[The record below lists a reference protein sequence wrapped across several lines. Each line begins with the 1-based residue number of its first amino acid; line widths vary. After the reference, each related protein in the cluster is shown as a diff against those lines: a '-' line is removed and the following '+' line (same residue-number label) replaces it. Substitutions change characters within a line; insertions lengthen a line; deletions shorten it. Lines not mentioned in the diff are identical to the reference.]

1 MPYTKNIVTGSYR
14 NDLMILF
21 WRLFFSIVLFL
32 FATGSVQAASSGW
45 VKATHLKAQ
54 LVSDHLDV
62 RPGQTIKLALHFI
75 PDEHWHT
82 YWQNPG
88 DSGLA
93 TSISWTLPQG
103 VTAGAIQWP
112 APMAISVPPLVNYG
126 FEGPTILVSELR
138 IPHDFNSSQLQI
150 KAKVD
155 WLVCKEICIPADA
168 SFELNLA
175 VTENA
180 VPAQD
185 YLKLFEQASQQQP
198 KPLPLQGRYDVQ
210 NQKFSAVVQMPEDL
224 KVSAFFVSA
233 PEVVDHA
240 APQQMDW
247 VDGELLLR
255 QQQNT
260 YFSQAPAQF
269 DLVLNTAAG
278 PVLIQLQHESAPLSS
293 EFSLVSF
300 SLLDWMGMLALAAM
314 GGLILN
320 LMPCV
325 FPVLSLKA
333 LNLVNSHHSA
343 QQTKVEALWYSAGVV
358 LSFVVLA
365 ALLLLFRAAG
375 QAVGWGFQLQNP
387 LVVGLLAYL
396 LFVLALSLSGVL
408 QLGLAV
414 MNSGQH
420 LTQQQ
425 GYKGSFF
432 TGVLAVVVASPCTA
446 PFMGTALG
454 YAATQPAFAALAIFA
469 ALGLGMA
476 LPFLVLAW
484 WPGAAALLP
493 KPGLWMEKLKQ
504 WLAYPLYLS
513 AVWLLWVYGR
523 QQGVDALALALVGLV
538 LVSAA
543 CWLWGQLQLQRAGK
557 ISGLIAFVLLLGS
570 VGLLWYPQPAAQY
583 VQKTDHAE
591 VWSEQR
597 LTQLLQEGKPVLVNM
612 TADWCITCLVNERV
626 ALDTDSS
633 RAAMAL
639 YNLTYLKGDWTN
651 KDPAISAYLRQFQ
664 RDGVPL
670 YVLYWPGQ
678 PPEVLP
684 QILTPDSLRQAL
696 EQLSSKQPLITSQ

>member
-1 MPYTKNIVTGSYR
+1 MT
-14 NDLMILF
+14 LF
-21 WRLFFSIVLFL
+21 LRLFFSAVLL
-32 FATGSVQAASSGW
+32 LLATGFVQAQTSGW
-45 VKATHLKAQ
+45 VKASHLKAE
-54 LVSDHLDV
+54 LVSDHQDLK
-62 RPGQTIKLALHFI
+62 PGQRFKLALHFI
-75 PDEHWHT
+75 PDDHWHT

-93 TSISWTLPQG
+93 TSIDWTLPDG

-112 APMAISVPPLVNYG
+112 APMAIAVPPLVNYG
-126 FEGPTILVSELR
+126 FEGPTILVSELTV
-138 IPHDFNSSQLQI
+138 PANYKNSQLVI

-155 WLVCKEICIPADA
+155 WLVCKEVCIPAEA
-168 SFELNLA
+168 SFELNLP
-175 VTENA
+175 VTQTAIEA
-180 VPAQD
+180 RD
-185 YLKLFEQASQQQP
+185 YKKLFEQASQKQA
-198 KPLPLQGRYDVQ
+198 KPVSLQGRYDVQ
-210 NQKFSAVVQMPEDL
+210 NQKFSAAVQMPEDL

-233 PEVVDHA
+233 PELVDHA
-240 APQQMDW
+240 APQEIEW

-255 QQQNT
+255 QQKNT
-260 YFSQAPAQF
+260 YFSQAPDRF
-269 DLVLNTAAG
+269 DLVLNTVAG
-278 PVLIQLQHESAPLSS
+278 PVLLQLQHEGVPLAS
-293 EFSLVSF
+293 ELSLADF
-300 SLLDWMGMLALAAM
+300 SLLDWLGMLVLAAV

-333 LNLVNSHHSA
+333 LSLVNSKNSA
-343 QQTKVEALWYSAGVV
+343 QNTKAEALWYSAGVII
-358 LSFVVLA
+358 SFVLLA
-365 ALLLLFRAAG
+365 ALLLVFRAAG
-375 QAVGWGFQLQNP
+375 QAAGWGFQLQNP
-387 LVVGLLAYL
+387 LIVGLLAYL
-396 LFVLALSLSGVL
+396 LFILGLSLSGVM
-408 QLGLAV
+408 QLGIGW
-414 MNSGQH
+414 MSSGQQ
-420 LTQQQ
+420 LTQKQ
-425 GYKGSFF
+425 GHKGSFF

-454 YAATQPAFAALAIFA
+454 YAATQPALAALAIFA

-476 LPFLVLAW
+476 LPFLLLAW
-484 WPGAAALLP
+484 WPGFAAMLP

-523 QQGVDALALALVGLV
+523 QQGLDAMALALVGLV
-538 LVSAA
+538 LLGVA
-543 CWLWGQLQLQRAGK
+543 CWLWGQQQLQQAGK
-557 ISGLIAFVLLLGS
+557 VSRLIALLFVASS
-570 VGLLWYPQPAAQY
+570 VALLWYPQPAAQNLT
-583 VQKTDHAE
+583 KTDHAE

-597 LTQLLQEGKPVLVNM
+597 LKQLVQQGKPVLVNM

-633 RAAMAL
+633 KAAMAL

-678 PPEVLP
+678 PPEILP

>member
-1 MPYTKNIVTGSYR
+1 MTAFQRFMFLCIVFMALVAGP
-14 NDLMILF
+14 
-21 WRLFFSIVLFL
+21 
-32 FATGSVQAASSGW
+32 VQAQSSGW
-45 VKATHLKAQ
+45 VQASHLKAE

-62 RPGQTIKLALHFI
+62 QPGQSLKLALHFI

-93 TSISWTLPQG
+93 TSIAWTLPEG
-103 VTAGAIQWP
+103 VEAGAIQWP

-126 FEGPTILVSELR
+126 FEGPTILVSELS
-138 IPHDFNSSQLQI
+138 IPADFKGSQLQI
-150 KAKVD
+150 KARVD

-168 SFELNLA
+168 SFELNLPVTQTA
-175 VTENA
+175 VLAN
-180 VPAQD
+180 D
-185 YLKLFEQASQQQP
+185 YLKLFEQATQKQP
-198 KPLPLQGRYDVQ
+198 KILQLQGRYDVQ
-210 NQKFSAVVQMPEDL
+210 NQKFSAAVPMPEDL
-224 KVSAFFVSA
+224 KVSAFFVAA
-233 PEVVDHA
+233 PELVDHA
-240 APQQMDW
+240 APQQIDW

-260 YFSQAPAQF
+260 YFNQAQAQF

-278 PVLIQLQHESAPLSS
+278 PVLLQLLHESAPQGS
-293 EFSLVSF
+293 EARLASF
-300 SLLDWMGMLALAAM
+300 SLPDWLAMLGLAAL

-333 LNLVNSHHSA
+333 LSLVNNQNSA
-343 QQTKVEALWYSAGVV
+343 QHIKAEALWYSAGVL
-358 LSFVVLA
+358 LSFVALA

-375 QAVGWGFQLQNP
+375 EAAGWGFQLQNP

-396 LFVLALSLSGVL
+396 LFMLGLSLSGVV
-408 QLGLAV
+408 QLGLGW
-414 MNSGQH
+414 MNAGQQ
-420 LTQQQ
+420 LTQKS

-454 YAATQPAFAALAIFA
+454 YAATQPALAALAIFA
-469 ALGLGMA
+469 ALGVGMA
-476 LPFLVLAW
+476 LPFLLLAW
-484 WPGAAALLP
+484 WPGFAALLP
-493 KPGLWMEKLKQ
+493 KPGLWMDKLKQ

-523 QQGVDALALALVGLV
+523 QQGIDALALALVGLV
-538 LVSAA
+538 LVGAA
-543 CWLWGQLQLQRAGK
+543 CWLWGQQQGQQTGK
-557 ISGLIAFVLLLGS
+557 INSLLALVLLLGALA
-570 VGLLWYPQPAAQY
+570 LLWYPQPATQQVAQ
-583 VQKTDHAE
+583 TDHAE

-597 LTQLLQEGKPVLVNM
+597 LKQLVQDGQPVLVNM

-633 RAAMAL
+633 KAAMAL